1 MSWIEFL
8 KGEINAHRQQA
19 GGDAVLYVE
28 GHTDLEMIAG
38 LVGGGGDLRSDGF
51 EGVFV
56 EGIFV
61 VPLKDSRSGG
71 ARDVERRVEL
81 ARDEKLGRFFGVVDG
96 DGRPYGD
103 IRSGLE
109 GEGQM
114 FSWPSYSIENML
126 ALTDWPENW
135 GEEPD
140 WSEVLREYASLA
152 ALGLLRRKLAED
164 VVRGLYHQRT
174 REPRPG
180 ERAPTPDDVVRGLD
194 EDASRLRCDVNL
206 VDMFEKS
213 LERVEGSI
221 ERDLREG
228 HAVINGKWLVE
239 HMAPRRTGL
248 SGDECRSAWSAWIG
262 RRGGSPTVIDFWKRI
277 AAGPS

>member
-1 MSWIEFL
+1 
-8 KGEINAHRQQA
+8 
-19 GGDAVLYVE
+19 
-28 GHTDLEMIAG
+28 
-38 LVGGGGDLRSDGF
+38 
-51 EGVFV
+51 
-56 EGIFV
+56 
-61 VPLKDSRSGG
+61 
-71 ARDVERRVEL
+71 
-81 ARDEKLGRFFGVVDG
+81 
-96 DGRPYGD
+96 
-103 IRSGLE
+103 
-109 GEGQM
+109 M

-140 WSEVLREYASLA
+140 WTEVLREYASLA
-152 ALGLLRRKLAED
+152 ALGLLRRRLAKD
-164 VVRGLYHQRT
+164 VRGLFHQRT
-174 REPRPG
+174 REPRPD
-180 ERAPTPDDVVRGLD
+180 EAAPTPDYVVQELSK
-194 EDASRLRCDVNL
+194 DASRLGGDIDL
-206 VDMFEKS
+206 VGMFKKS
-213 LERVEGSI
+213 LEQVEGSI